1 MIKLIRRLHLR
12 RFVEARSK
20 GMTVT
25 ELMIALAISTIVLL
39 TVTLVSTQSL
49 KITKATKASMTLDE
63 EITKL
68 HTSMNYLVSRE
79 FTFLDGIS
87 DPLFEDASLTLI
99 NNIPSS
105 DGSGVKY
112 ATSTI
117 FYEPENARIVHEF
130 YGKDLSIKSSTLAE
144 NVSALKFELIADTS
158 YLSYDATFSYYDST
172 AATRP
177 ILIRNAKGSV
187 RFY

>member
-1 MIKLIRRLHLR
+1 MR
-12 RFVEARSK
+12 RFAESRSK

-25 ELMIALAISTIVLL
+25 ELMVALAVSTIVLL
-39 TVTLVSTQSL
+39 IVTLVTTQSL

-79 FTFLDGIS
+79 FTFLYGIS
-87 DPLFEDASLTLI
+87 DPLFSDASLTLI

-105 DGSGVKY
+105 DGSGVRY

-130 YGKDLSIKSSTLAE
+130 YGKDLSIKRSTLVE
-144 NVSALKFELIADTS
+144 NVSAFKLDLIPNTS

-177 ILIRNAKGSV
+177 ILIRKTKGSV